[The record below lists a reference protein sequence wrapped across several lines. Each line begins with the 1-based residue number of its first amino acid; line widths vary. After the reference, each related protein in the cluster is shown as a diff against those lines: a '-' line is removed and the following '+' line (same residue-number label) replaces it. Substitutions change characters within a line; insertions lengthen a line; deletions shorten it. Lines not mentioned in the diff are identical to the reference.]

1 MIEFTDLGDLDL
13 DPDSIDSDNILN
25 SDDSTDHNDDL
36 LENSEHDI
44 DYYGFDTDDGLIDD
58 RDIERTESL
67 ISDSE
72 DNTEEINSSHKHYRS
87 SNISFTGNG
96 RCRVCNCGGWA
107 GFGDT
112 CENCGHFYNKHI

>member
-1 MIEFTDLGDLDL
+1 MIEFTDLGDL
-13 DPDSIDSDNILN
+13 DPDSIDSDNIF
-25 SDDSTDHNDDL
+25 SDDSIDHNDDL

-44 DYYGFDTDDGLIDD
+44 DYYEFDTDDGLIDD

-72 DNTEEINSSHKHYRS
+72 DNTGEINSPHKHYSS